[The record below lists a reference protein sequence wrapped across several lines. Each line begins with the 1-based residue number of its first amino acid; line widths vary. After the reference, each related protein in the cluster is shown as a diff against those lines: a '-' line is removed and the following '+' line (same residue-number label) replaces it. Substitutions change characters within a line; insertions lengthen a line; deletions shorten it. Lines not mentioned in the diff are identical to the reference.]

1 MLKSGK
7 QGYINK
13 IYLNFGIFNNP
24 DSQKSHPINR
34 MALVAH

>member
-7 QGYINK
+7 QGDINK
-13 IYLNFGIFNNP
+13 IYLNFGVFTNP

-34 MALVAH
+34 MASVTH